1 MKYEELERSYY
12 KRFSEMS
19 ITQEGVRYLK
29 VRTLMDIETLKAS
42 EFLKRKFNIERG
54 KIKKPYVEELRK
66 EIFLDQ
72 EISND
77 DLDNLLRRVF
87 EDLKVF
93 RSINLESL
101 KSGLSKISNEG
112 DDYWKAWNSVY
123 RDDIRQHIQHHFV
136 RTINIQSYEELMEKI
151 SKELDPVVKGYT
163 IISWFN
169 QWSSAIIE
177 QFILSHPK
185 VIPTARRIDKVD
197 FFFLD
202 IPLDLK
208 ITFVPAE
215 YISLCIKNG
224 VITDPEQIVEEI
236 KNNPQR
242 LIKWLYENQGEP
254 RFSDSHR
261 LFIVLADA
269 ENLDKS
275 WKLKA
280 SFDLIQTKID
290 KFLRSRNS
298 RNDIPYIDWEFKGNK
313 IRGNWKTYSD
323 LIFITKE

>member
-1 MKYEELERSYY
+1 MYEKLEKDYEQ
-12 KRFSEMS
+12 KFSEMS
-19 ITQEGVRYLK
+19 ITADGVRYLK
-29 VRTLMDIETLKAS
+29 IRTLIDVETLKAS
-42 EFLKRKFNIERG
+42 EFLRDTFNIKKSE
-54 KIKKPYVEELRK
+54 IKKATLGKLRRD
-66 EIFLDQ
+66 IFPDQ

-77 DLDNLLRRVF
+77 KLDELLKRAYK
-87 EDLKVF
+87 DLKVF
-93 RSINLESL
+93 RGINFESL
-101 KSGLSKISNEG
+101 KYSLSKISSEG
-112 DDYWKAWNSVY
+112 DEYWNAWNSVY

-136 RTINIQSYEELMEKI
+136 RTINIQSYEELLKKI

-177 QFILSHPK
+177 QFILPHPN

-202 IPLDLK
+202 IPVDLK

-215 YISLCIKNG
+215 YISLSIKNG
-224 VITDPEQIVEEI
+224 VIYNPEQIVEEI

-261 LFIVLADA
+261 LFIMLADA

-280 SFDLIQTKID
+280 SFGLIQTAID
-290 KFLRSRNS
+290 EFLRSRNS
-298 RNDIPYIDWEFKGNK
+298 RNDIPYIDWEFRGNK
-313 IRGNWKTYSD
+313 IRGHWKTYSH
-323 LIFITKE
+323 LILITRR

>member
-12 KRFSEMS
+12 ERFSEMS

-29 VRTLMDIETLKAS
+29 VRTLIDIETLKAS

-54 KIKKPYVEELRK
+54 KIKKSVIEELRK

-77 DLDNLLRRVF
+77 DLDNLLKGIF
-87 EDLKVF
+87 EELKVF
-93 RSINLESL
+93 RTINLESL
-101 KSGLSKISNEG
+101 KSSLSKISNEG

-202 IPLDLK
+202 IPIDLK

-215 YISLCIKNG
+215 YISLSIKNG

-269 ENLDKS
+269 ENLDRS

-290 KFLRSRNS
+290 KFLRSHNS
-298 RNDIPYIDWEFKGNK
+298 RDDIPYIDWEFKGNK

>member
-1 MKYEELERSYY
+1 MIYEELERNYETQ
-12 KRFSEMS
+12 FSKMS
-19 ITQEGVRYLK
+19 ITSEGVRYLK
-29 VRTLMDIETLKAS
+29 LRTLIDVETLKAS
-42 EFLKRKFNIERG
+42 EFLRDTFNIKRSEIKRASLG
-54 KIKKPYVEELRK
+54 KLRRD
-66 EIFLDQ
+66 IFLNR
-72 EISND
+72 EISNEK
-77 DLDNLLRRVF
+77 LNELLKKAYNA
-87 EDLKVF
+87 LKVF
-93 RSINLESL
+93 RGINFESL
-101 KSGLSKISNEG
+101 KYSLSKISNEG
-112 DDYWKAWNSVY
+112 DEYWNAWNSVY

-136 RTINIQSYEELMEKI
+136 RTVNIQSYEELLEKI

-185 VIPTARRIDKVD
+185 VIPTARRIDRVD

-202 IPLDLK
+202 IPVDLK

-215 YISLCIKNG
+215 YISLSIKNG
-224 VITDPEQIVEEI
+224 VISDPEQIVEEI

-261 LFIVLADA
+261 LFIMLADA
-269 ENLDKS
+269 ENIDRS

-280 SFDLIQTKID
+280 SFDLIQTAIGN
-290 KFLRSRNS
+290 FLHSRHS
-298 RNDIPYIDWEFKGNK
+298 RDDIPYIDWEFKGNK
-313 IRGNWKTYSD
+313 IRGRWKTYSD
-323 LIFITKE
+323 LILITKE